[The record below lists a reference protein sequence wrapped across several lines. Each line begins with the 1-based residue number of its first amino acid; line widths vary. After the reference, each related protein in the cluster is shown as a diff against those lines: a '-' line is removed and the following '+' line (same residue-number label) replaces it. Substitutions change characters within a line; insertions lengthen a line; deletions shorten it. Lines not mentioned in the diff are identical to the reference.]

1 MEYIKEKSKL
11 DINKKRKNGEVF
23 TPPPLINDMLD
34 KLPNDVWNNPNLKW
48 LDPCAGIANF
58 PFIIYERLMIG
69 LKDIIPDDEKRKT
82 HILTGMIYMVE
93 LDDDNC
99 EHIKE
104 IFKGYNIN
112 LFEGS
117 FFDYESLVF
126 DIIVV
131 NPPYQELR
139 EGNKKSKKIWH
150 TVLYKCHDCLSD
162 NGYLLPIHPCGWRD
176 VNGMVRK
183 IFDYNKARNLI
194 YLNMNSYK
202 AGMKYFKCCTNF
214 DYYLLQNTLTNN
226 NITKINDYDNLEYD
240 INLNEWQFIPNGMFS
255 EINELLKGDELTDVI
270 HDCNYHNKDHLVADV
285 IHDRSVYAHNSWN
298 VVDVIHD
305 TSIYETRIKYLS
317 KTKTDT
323 FKYPIVY
330 FITKTDGIK
339 LFYSCENKG
348 HIGIPK
354 VIWSNGKCSPI
365 VDEKGEYGLTQFAY
379 AIADDVDKLNDIKK
393 ALDNPYFIKM
403 MSYCI
408 FGKLEIYNYKIIAL
422 MKKDFYKN
430 LTIY

>member
-408 FGKLEIYNYKIIAL
+408 FGKLERYNYKIIAL

>member
-23 TPPPLINDMLD
+23 TPSNLINDMLD
-34 KLPNDVWNNPNLKW
+34 KLPDDVWNNPNLKW

-69 LKDIIPDDEKRKT
+69 LKDIIRDDEKRKV
-82 HILTGMIYMVE
+82 HILTNMIYMVE
-93 LDDDNC
+93 LDKDNC

-104 IFKGYNIN
+104 IFKDYNIN

-131 NPPYQELR
+131 NPPYQELKQ
-139 EGNKKSKKIWH
+139 GNKQSKKIWH
-150 TVLYKCHDCLSD
+150 NILYKCHNCLSD
-162 NGYLLPIHPCGWRD
+162 DGYLLPIHPCGWRD
-176 VNGMVRK
+176 VKGMVRK
-183 IFDYNKARNLI
+183 IFDYNKQRNLI
-194 YLNMNSYK
+194 YLNMNSYN
-202 AGMKYFKCCTNF
+202 AGMKYFNCGTNF

-240 INLNEWQFIPNGMFS
+240 INLNEWEFIPNGMFS
-255 EINELLKGDELTDVI
+255 EIYKLLKGEELTDVI
-270 HDCNYHNKDHLVADV
+270 HDCKYH
-285 IHDRSVYAHNSWN
+285 HNGWN

-305 TSIYETRIKYLS
+305 KSIYDTSRKYLS

-323 FKYPIVY
+323 YKYPIVY
-330 FITKTDGIK
+330 FITKTYSVK
-339 LFYSCENKG
+339 LFYSCENRG

-354 VIWSNGKCSPI
+354 VIWSNGSKCNPI
-365 VDEKGEYGLTQFAY
+365 VDEKGEYGLTNFAY
-379 AIADDVDKLNDIKK
+379 AIVDDVDKLNDIKK
-393 ALDNPYFIKM
+393 ALENPYFIKL

-408 FGKLEIYNYKIIAL
+408 FGKLERYNYKVMAL
-422 MKKDFYKN
+422 FKKDFYKN